1 MNNFLEAL
9 KERVVVFDGAMG
21 TNLHAQN
28 LTVDD
33 FGGPQFE
40 NCSEHLL
47 VTRPDAVEK
56 VHADF
61 LAAGC
66 DVVETNSFGGMRV
79 VLAEFGIPEMAYELN
94 VAAAKLA
101 RRVAAD
107 FSTKDRPRTCSA

>member
-1 MNNFLEAL
+1 MSDFLSTL
-9 KERVVVFDGAMG
+9 KERIVVFDGAMG

-47 VTRPDAVEK
+47 ITRPDAVEK
-56 VHADF
+56 VHAGF
-61 LAAGC
+61 LEAGC
-66 DVVETNSFGGMRV
+66 DVVETNSFGGMRI

-107 FSTKDRPRTCSA
+107 FSTKDK